1 MLKLH
6 PLFLVCFC
14 FPKKRKMKKKMLQL
28 HLQQILLRTIYV
40 LAKTKKLSHKY

>member
-28 HLQQILLRTIYV
+28 HLQQILLRTTNFTTYNLRV
-40 LAKTKKLSHKY
+40 SQN